1 MIKHSFILNCDILP
15 NLTLFDNYILER
27 VVSQQSCMFIFI
39 SLLERFKG
47 NYNFNYAFIFCKQA
61 LKESL
66 KYKQMLKDMRDFW
79 VLLLTIFMTPYLDL
93 ILLSWKSC
101 KNLVTTT
108 KWSKFFGYNL
118 SLFYNCGSSIMI
130 RFSSLLTLWSIIWD
144 LWNVSGLVV
153 TVNQLSL
160 KFWWIYCDLKVFNVE
175 LF

>member
-15 NLTLFDNYILER
+15 NLTLFDNYTLER
-27 VVSQQSCMFIFI
+27 VVSQQSCMFMFI

-93 ILLSWKSC
+93 ILLS
-101 KNLVTTT
+101 
-108 KWSKFFGYNL
+108 
-118 SLFYNCGSSIMI
+118 
-130 RFSSLLTLWSIIWD
+130 
-144 LWNVSGLVV
+144 
-153 TVNQLSL
+153 
-160 KFWWIYCDLKVFNVE
+160 
-175 LF
+175 

>member
-1 MIKHSFILNCDILP
+1 MIFYKP
-15 NLTLFDNYILER
+15 NLTLFDNYTLER
-27 VVSQQSCMFIFI
+27 VVSQQSCMFMCWFKCSKRNSVSPPSLIFI
-39 SLLERFKG
+39 SLLERFKDS
-47 NYNFNYAFIFCKQA
+47 YNFNYVFIFCKQA

-108 KWSKFFGYNL
+108 KWSKFFGNNL

-130 RFSSLLTLWSIIWD
+130 RFSSL
-144 LWNVSGLVV
+144 
-153 TVNQLSL
+153 
-160 KFWWIYCDLKVFNVE
+160 
-175 LF
+175 